1 MVLQMDF
8 LIAIDQKIQ
17 GHIWIPLTIILIFL
31 LWIAITRYFFY
42 EATRTKY
49 PCIIATVDLI
59 LIPAA
64 IMSIGG
70 LLYFALQ
77 EHQFSIIETQL
88 QFVVHLMAI
97 LAISWCT
104 ARFVEIF
111 LLSKSKRDDI
121 AIYLPG
127 LERGLLYISALF
139 IGLMIF
145 LNIRGVSI
153 TGLYVST
160 GAAAALIAFAMQ
172 RTLGDL
178 FSGIA
183 LSIEHPFRLGDWVE
197 LNDGT
202 QGQIIDI
209 NWRATRIRTWDNATL
224 IVPNSELAQQSI
236 KNLHGA
242 NHAFSPWYE
251 VKISADVDPRFAKA
265 LLLEAALRCDKILKK
280 PQPSV
285 RLKDASTVPYT
296 YMVWVHYQDFR
307 TMFAGREELF
317 REIHYGLKQAGIQVA
332 PDTHE
337 IHSRRAEAV
346 SIELP
351 TILLALKGLD
361 VANILTD
368 SEIEEM
374 ANMSQHHSF
383 EAGTVI
389 MQEDETAT
397 AFDIIATG
405 IVESSIKTNKGTTK
419 VIDQLKP
426 GQYFGISSMVTD
438 SPSFLEFTA
447 LTDVSLIRVDLD
459 CFRAIINNRP
469 ELSEELAQIVK
480 QRMDAAEEA
489 RSFSNNPP
497 PRLSIQE
504 ILKSMD
510 KLLH

>member
-1 MVLQMDF
+1 MDF
-8 LIAIDQKIQ
+8 LFAIDQKIQ
-17 GHIWIPLTIILIFL
+17 SSIWIPLTIILVL
-31 LWIAITRYFFY
+31 LIWITITRYFFY
-42 EATRTKY
+42 EETRTRNQF
-49 PCIIATVDLI
+49 IIATIDLI
-59 LIPAA
+59 LIPSA

-70 LLYFALQ
+70 LLHFILQ
-77 EHQFSIIETQL
+77 ENQFSAVETQV
-88 QFVVHLMAI
+88 QFVIHLMAI
-97 LAISWCT
+97 LAISWCL
-104 ARFVEIF
+104 ARFIEIF
-111 LLSKSKRDDI
+111 ILSKSKRDDI

-127 LERGLLYISALF
+127 LERRLLYISALF

-145 LNIRGVSI
+145 LNLRGVSI

-160 GAAAALIAFAMQ
+160 GAAAALIAFALQ

-209 NWRATRIRTWDNATL
+209 NWRATRIRAWDNATI
-224 IVPNSELAQQSI
+224 IVPNSELAQQNI

-242 NHAFSPWYE
+242 GHAFSPWYE
-251 VKISADVDPRFAKA
+251 IKIPADVDPRFAKA
-265 LLLEAALRCDKILKK
+265 LLLEAALRCEKILKK
-280 PQPSV
+280 PLPSV
-285 RLKDASTVPYT
+285 RLKDVSTIPYT
-296 YMVWVHYQDFR
+296 YMVWVHYKDFLS
-307 TMFAGREELF
+307 MFAGREELF

-337 IHSRRAEAV
+337 IHSRRAETMN
-346 SIELP
+346 IELP
-351 TILLALKGLD
+351 TVLLALKGLD

-368 SEIEEM
+368 SEIEQM
-374 ANMSQHHSF
+374 AAMSQHHSF

-389 MQEDETAT
+389 MQEGDAAT

-405 IVESSIKTNKGTTK
+405 MVESSIKTNKGATK

-438 SPSFLEFTA
+438 NPSFLEFTA
-447 LTDVSLIRVDLD
+447 LTDVSIIRVDLD
-459 CFRAIINNRP
+459 CFRTIVSNRP

-480 QRMDAAEEA
+480 QRIDAAEEA
-489 RSFSNNPP
+489 RSFSNNPSP
-497 PRLSIQE
+497 KLSIQE
-504 ILKSMD
+504 ILKRME